1 MPRLLPAL
9 AAALCIASLAWGAPQ
24 GFGTGVA
31 GQAAVLPHEDSK
43 SRGNPTSLI

>member
-31 GQAAVLPHEDSK
+31 GQAAEQNRLALVMPLLYS
-43 SRGNPTSLI
+43 